1 MSSTQQNT
9 LGNNA
14 FNKNTSKKTK
24 AILTLNTGSS
34 TLKFALFE
42 PVGDKLERRFTGL
55 IDYGEATAQL
65 RLRNATGKTVHSAQ
79 LQQNKAA
86 AEQAV
91 DCIEEVLPDIHLAAI
106 SHRLV
111 HGGQQFFDAI
121 KIDAKNLDQ
130 LKTLTPLAPLH
141 LPAEILA
148 IEALL
153 NRVPNTPQVAYFD
166 TAFHRDISDL
176 AKMLPLPRSFFNEGM
191 IRYGFHGLS
200 YEYIASQLQPNHG
213 LTVVAHLGSGASA
226 CAIKDRQSVAHSMG
240 FSTNEG
246 LMMSK
251 RSGSI
256 DPGVILYLL
265 EEKNYSIA
273 EVHSIIFDQSGLLG
287 VSGISGDIRE
297 LATSESANAQ
307 QAIDFFCYR
316 TAAEIGKLLPALGGI
331 NSLVFTAGI
340 GENSA
345 LVRQKIC
352 AYLQWLGLTIDDEAN
367 RQHASIISTTDSR
380 VTVQV
385 IATDEESVLAI
396 KAQAFTS

>member
-1 MSSTQQNT
+1 MSTAEQKT
-9 LGNNA
+9 LDNNILD
-14 FNKNTSKKTK
+14 KKK
-24 AILTLNTGSS
+24 ACLTLNAGSS

-42 PVGDKLERRFTGL
+42 PFIDTLKRRYSGL
-55 IDYGEATAQL
+55 IDYGLGTAQL
-65 RLRNATGKTVHSAQ
+65 RLYNAAGETIHSAN
-79 LQQNKAA
+79 LEKKTGA
-86 AEQAV
+86 AEQAI
-91 DCIEEVLPDIHLAAI
+91 DCIETMLPDIQI
-106 SHRLV
+106 STVSHRLV

-121 KIDAKNLDQ
+121 QIDAENLDQ
-130 LKTLTPLAPLH
+130 LKALTPLAPLH
-141 LPAEILA
+141 LPAEIRA

-153 NRVPNTPQVAYFD
+153 KRLPGIPQVAYFD
-166 TAFHRDISDL
+166 TAFHRNISDL
-176 AKMLPLPRSFFNEGM
+176 AKMLPLPRSFFDEGI

-200 YEYIASQLQPNHG
+200 YEYITSILPVNHG
-213 LTVVAHLGSGASA
+213 LTIVAHLGSGASA
-226 CAIKDRQSVAHSMG
+226 CAIKDGKSVAHSMG

-256 DPGVILYLL
+256 DPGVVLYLL

-273 EVHSIIFDQSGLLG
+273 DVHSILFDQSGLLG

-297 LATSESANAQ
+297 LESSCAEEAQ
-307 QAIDFFCYR
+307 FAIDFFCYR
-316 TAAEIGKLLPALGGI
+316 TAAEISKLLPALGGI
-331 NSLVFTAGI
+331 NRLVFTAGI

-385 IATDEESVLAI
+385 IATDEESVLAS
-396 KAQAFTS
+396 KAQAFTL